1 MDNKE
6 LLDKFYGLLM
16 EAKHSGEKDDVEVSF
31 CMFKKAAQL
40 LADTNLRSFKE
51 LVECY
56 EGNLKYYNFLTE
68 SEAEDIVEKFVNQDG
83 TKGPKWRDSE
93 EMFRKV
99 DELGGKIECEPHYNK
114 WALYVAVNKSASDQH
129 SLIVKWVGDNKE
141 KYLEA
146 CYELAL
152 TQLKDKDRPCWIRP
166 YYGMSE

>member
-1 MDNKE
+1 MDKKE

-16 EAKHSGEKDDVEVSF
+16 ESKYSGEKEDIDVSF
-31 CMFKKAAQL
+31 CMLKKAAL
-40 LADTNLRSFKE
+40 FLADINLRSLKE

-68 SEAEDIVEKFVNQDG
+68 TEAEGVVDKFINQDG
-83 TKGPKWRDSE
+83 SKGPKWRDSE
-93 EMFRKV
+93 EMFQKIE
-99 DELGGKIECEPHYNK
+99 ELGGKIECEPHYNR

-129 SLIVKWVGDNKE
+129 SFIVKWAGDDRD

-152 TQLKDKDRPCWIRP
+152 TQLKDKDRPFWIRP
-166 YYGMSE
+166 YYGLSE